1 MQKKRTL
8 SLILALV
15 MALTLLFPMNA
26 YASIGSTTVTIDK
39 SKTVTGKKHSI
50 TVKHYF
56 TYVVLQEEDSAV
68 KKINKKLKNQSK
80 YLADE
85 SMATENA
92 ENDVEFIDNDLEY
105 EDYTEQEVAYIS
117 DKYVSVA
124 STSGWYAG
132 GVSNYSVSGL
142 TFDLSTGKEI
152 KKITYFTKE
161 KSLKKIKKTIKK
173 MAMKEDKDLRKSDV
187 NAAVDSKKANEF
199 FFFLNADGDV
209 VVCFGPYEMGYG
221 GWTRMYTLPGD
232 AK

>member
-8 SLILALV
+8 SLMLALV
-15 MALTLLFPMNA
+15 MALTLLSPMNA
-26 YASIGSTTVTIDK
+26 YASIGSTTETIDK
-39 SKTVTGKKHSI
+39 SKTVTGEKYSI

-80 YLADE
+80 YLTDE
-85 SMATENA
+85 SIAIENA
-92 ENDVEFIDNDLEY
+92 ENDVEYIEADAEY

-124 STSGWYAG
+124 STSGWYSG
-132 GVSNYSVSGL
+132 GVSNYSVSGM
-142 TFDLSTGKEI
+142 TFDLDTGKEI

-173 MAMKEDKDLRKSDV
+173 MAMKEDEYLSKSDV
-187 NAAVDSKKANEF
+187 NAAVNGKKAKDF

-232 AK
+232 VK